1 MSLSGIFLRFGGV
14 INRILQFIFSIISV
28 GIYAYF
34 VSNIREAGFRPSNW
48 TGAILGISS
57 ASAIYTLFG
66 IVFTL
71 CLGANFFFG
80 SLAIIL
86 DVAFIGAFIF
96 VAYATRAARL
106 SCSGYVATPLGAG
119 PAGSET
125 GLTIATS
132 LRRACQMETVVFA
145 SAIILCILYFM
156 TAIWQCFMVRN
167 RRARTTG
174 SMSKV

>member
-1 MSLSGIFLRFGGV
+1 MSLSGILLRFGGV
-14 INRILQFIFSIISV
+14 INRILQLIFSIISV

-48 TGAILGISS
+48 TGAILGIST

-71 CLGANFFFG
+71 CLGANFFG

-96 VAYATRAARL
+96 VAYATRAARH

-119 PAGSET
+119 SAGSET

-145 SAIILCILYFM
+145 SAIILCVLYLM
-156 TAIWQCFMVRN
+156 TAIWQYFMVRN
-167 RRARTTG
+167 HRARTTG